1 MIQQLINHFLKR
13 KEVKEIITILEKA
26 SLELRF
32 VGGCVRNLLMQ
43 RKITDIDLAIK
54 AHPDEIIATLEK
66 NKILYDDFAKK
77 YGSVIAHL
85 NKQKFEITSLRED
98 INQQGRHTNIRYTKN
113 WKIDSQRR
121 DFTMNSI
128 YLSSDG
134 TLHDYYNGQEHI
146 ADQKLQFI
154 GDVEQRVQED
164 YLRIFRYYRFL
175 GCFKNPKIN
184 NEDEIVLHN
193 YC

>member
-13 KEVKEIITILEKA
+13 KEVKEIIMILEKA

-98 INQQGRHTNIRYTKN
+98 INQQGRHTNN
-113 WKIDSQRR
+113 
-121 DFTMNSI
+121 M
-128 YLSSDG
+128 
-134 TLHDYYNGQEHI
+134 
-146 ADQKLQFI
+146 
-154 GDVEQRVQED
+154 
-164 YLRIFRYYRFL
+164 
-175 GCFKNPKIN
+175 
-184 NEDEIVLHN
+184 
-193 YC
+193 

>member
-184 NEDEIVLHN
+184 NER
-193 YC
+193 